1 MNEKLFKPLQE
12 QIFVVNIKNQ
22 PISKTEF
29 NEAANNLIFKGK
41 LDNILEDLELN
52 DEVLDEGALWGK
64 LRWKAWR
71 EKLNKLTYKYSNV
84 SDPVEK
90 QKILEKVKKI
100 QKKLATHG
108 YDHRV
113 KYVDEADAE
122 DQEAAS
128 QERK

>member
-12 QIFVVNIKNQ
+12 QIVVVNIKNQ

-100 QKKLATHG
+100 QKKLEIGRASCRE
-108 YDHRV
+108 RV
-113 KYVDEADAE
+113 
-122 DQEAAS
+122 
-128 QERK
+128 